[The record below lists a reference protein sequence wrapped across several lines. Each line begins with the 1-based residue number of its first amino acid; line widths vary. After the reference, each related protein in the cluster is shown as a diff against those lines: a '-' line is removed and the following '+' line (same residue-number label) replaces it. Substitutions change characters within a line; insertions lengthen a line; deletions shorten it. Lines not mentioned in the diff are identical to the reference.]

1 MSRLARNG
9 WTWSQLLEEWNYRRD
24 ERLGILCGSAEPEPW
39 MVEMAEK
46 EASEAIEEIVKVPPV
61 QGELIPQTAS

>member
-1 MSRLARNG
+1 MNRLTRNG

-39 MVEMAEK
+39 MIEMAEK
-46 EASEAIEEIVKVPPV
+46 EATEAIEQIVKGASA
-61 QGELIPQTAS
+61 QGELIQ

>member
-24 ERLGILCGSAEPEPW
+24 ERLGILCGAAEPEPW
-39 MVEMAEK
+39 MIEMAEK
-46 EASEAIEEIVKVPPV
+46 EATEAIEEIVKGASA
-61 QGELIPQTAS
+61 QGELIPPKD